1 MANINLNLSDEG
13 ERKLK
18 KVKLIGELNN
28 DKVGNKALQIEYA
41 IDIANKSID
50 FLDDESFENVIGK
63 KKRL

>member
-1 MANINLNLSDEG
+1 MSNINLNLSDEG
-13 ERKLK
+13 ELKLK
-18 KVKLIGELNN
+18 TIKTLGQLNN

-41 IDIANKSID
+41 IDIANKCIN